1 MQSSLGEAM
10 CMKLFQGELETDT
23 CTVLDF
29 CFNVELIRQTQ
40 IRQDGKCWSGYEDSG
55 TEKKQKTASAFILS
69 EVSVHLNKHRMIS
82 WAEEQGCLKD
92 K

>member
-40 IRQDGKCWSGYEDSG
+40 IRQDGKC
-55 TEKKQKTASAFILS
+55 
-69 EVSVHLNKHRMIS
+69 
-82 WAEEQGCLKD
+82 
-92 K
+92 